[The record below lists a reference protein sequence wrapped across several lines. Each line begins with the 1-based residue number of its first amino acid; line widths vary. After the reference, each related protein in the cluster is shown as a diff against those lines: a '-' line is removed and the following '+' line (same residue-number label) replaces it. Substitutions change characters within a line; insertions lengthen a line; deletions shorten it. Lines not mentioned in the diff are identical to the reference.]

1 MMTIPVKCSCS
12 GLYYQYNASY
22 TLKTEDENY
31 FTLANNTYESLT
43 TCQALAAQNI
53 YGLTNLTAGLNLHV
67 PLSCACPTSK
77 QMENGFKYLLT
88 YLVSEGE
95 YPELIA
101 ELFGV
106 DTQSILDANKLPSAE
121 TVIYY
126 FTPLMVPLR
135 HEPPTRIQRTLTS
148 SPPSPSPLPS
158 PPILEN
164 PAGDGDSNSSKKSV
178 IVGITVGAALVF
190 LITLLV
196 LFICCKT
203 KLFLAS
209 SAATKIT
216 NTSTTKPSFSLS
228 SEGLCYAVESLTV
241 YNFEE
246 LHEATGFYSEANRI
260 RGSVYR
266 ASLKGDD
273 AAVKVLK
280 GDVSGEIIILRRIN
294 HANITRLSGFCVHK
308 GSTYLVYEFAE
319 NGSLDEWIHFNKSL
333 NSVALTWRQRV
344 QIAQDVADALNYL
357 HNYTNPPHIHK
368 NLKSG
373 NVLLDG
379 GFRGEVSNFGLAR
392 VVGDDK
398 WGSN

>member
-1 MMTIPVKCSCS
+1 M
-12 GLYYQYNASY
+12 
-22 TLKTEDENY
+22 
-31 FTLANNTYESLT
+31 
-43 TCQALAAQNI
+43 
-53 YGLTNLTAGLNLHV
+53 
-67 PLSCACPTSK
+67 PL
-77 QMENGFKYLLT
+77 
-88 YLVSEGE
+88 
-95 YPELIA
+95 
-101 ELFGV
+101 
-106 DTQSILDANKLPSAE
+106 
-121 TVIYY
+121 
-126 FTPLMVPLR
+126 
-135 HEPPTRIQRTLTS
+135 
-148 SPPSPSPLPS
+148 
-158 PPILEN
+158 
-164 PAGDGDSNSSKKSV
+164 
-178 IVGITVGAALVF
+178 
-190 LITLLV
+190 
-196 LFICCKT
+196 
-203 KLFLAS
+203 
-209 SAATKIT
+209 
-216 NTSTTKPSFSLS
+216 
-228 SEGLCYAVESLTV
+228 
-241 YNFEE
+241 
-246 LHEATGFYSEANRI
+246 RI

-308 GSTYLVYEFAE
+308 GSTCLVYEFAE